1 MFISND
7 PKTVD
12 IKIFK
17 VKDVFLIS
25 DAVVKKN
32 LFFPVTEL
40 CFPRLPHPK
49 YMCPSRV
56 EAHELVQECS
66 NEELC
71 TFYAHFVTI

>member
-1 MFISND
+1 MQSSK
-7 PKTVD
+7 KT
-12 IKIFK
+12 
-17 VKDVFLIS
+17 
-25 DAVVKKN
+25 

-56 EAHELVQECS
+56 EAHKLVKKCS

-71 TFYAHFVTI
+71 TFYAHFVTIKPGILQKYKKQKDSNNFS